1 MVGRL
6 EGRDVVVITTDIA
19 EMMAGV
25 AAAAA
30 SERGTQ
36 GGPHGEDPVLPPAV
50 SERLLAFVFFV
61 SGHLALVLLRGHI
74 VVCAHVS
81 LFCSLNSALVVVR
94 FSCLVS
100 QSMGALKSVPLSC
113 AC

>member
-6 EGRDVVVITTDIA
+6 EDRGVVVIARDTT

-25 AAAAA
+25 AA

-36 GGPHGEDPVLPPAV
+36 AGPREDDLVLPPAV
-50 SERLLAFVFFV
+50 SERCLAFVFFV
-61 SGHLALVLLRGHI
+61 PEHLALVLLRGHL

-100 QSMGALKSVPLSC
+100 QSMGALKSVLLSC

>member
-6 EGRDVVVITTDIA
+6 EDRDVVVITTDTA

-25 AAAAA
+25 AA
-30 SERGTQ
+30 SGRGTRA
-36 GGPHGEDPVLPPAV
+36 GPRGEDLVLPPAV
-50 SERLLAFVFFV
+50 SEKRCLVFVFFV
-61 SGHLALVLLRGHI
+61 SERLALVLLRGHI

-100 QSMGALKSVPLSC
+100 QSNGALKSVPLSC

>member
-6 EGRDVVVITTDIA
+6 EGRDVVIATDTA

-25 AAAAA
+25 AAAA
-30 SERGTQ
+30 SERGTRA
-36 GGPHGEDPVLPPAV
+36 GPRGEDLVQPPAV
-50 SERLLAFVFFV
+50 DKRFLAFVFFV
-61 SGHLALVLLRGHI
+61 PGHLALVLLRGHI

-94 FSCLVS
+94 FPCLVS

>member
-6 EGRDVVVITTDIA
+6 EDRGVVVIITDTA

-25 AAAAA
+25 AAN
-30 SERGTQ
+30 ERGTRA
-36 GGPHGEDPVLPPAV
+36 GPRGEDLVLPPAV
-50 SERLLAFVFFV
+50 SEKCLAFVVFFV
-61 SGHLALVLLRGHI
+61 PEHLAPVLLRGHL

-94 FSCLVS
+94 FHALCLNRW
-100 QSMGALKSVPLSC
+100 GR
-113 AC
+113 